1 MLKRQF
7 LTDNKPGYRT
17 ARSFGKHVLT
27 WLPTQRERDRYR
39 SAGPIRFRNSITT
52 ITNAQYGRPYNQ
64 FFSLGGGIPGNISI
78 NIVDGVLPNG
88 LEYMRSGHSIRLYG
102 NVLHPTETE
111 DAESSIFEK
120 PVNSQSYYKK
130 FIEGQENNTGPLYD
144 EYYFLVKAEYKRFSI
159 TLYTVYSVFK
169 ILINTNWSDL
179 RDIFLT
185 EITNQEFSTDG
196 KNTVSNT
203 EYLQEMKNQG
213 YFI

>member
-1 MLKRQF
+1 MLKRQ
-7 LTDNKPGYRT
+7 LINDTKPGYRT

-52 ITNAQYGRPYNQ
+52 IINAQYNRPYDSL
-64 FFSLGGGIPGNISI
+64 FSLGGGIPGNISVH
-78 NIVDGVLPNG
+78 IVDGMLPNG
-88 LEYMRSGHSIRLYG
+88 LEYSRVGHSIRIRG
-102 NVLHPTETE
+102 TVLHPTETE
-111 DAESSIFEK
+111 DAETSVFEK

-130 FIEGQENNTGPLYD
+130 FIEGQEDNSGPLYD

-179 RDIFLT
+179 RDIFLQQ
-185 EITNQEFSTDG
+185 ISNQTFSVDG
-196 KNTVSNT
+196 KTDVSNE
-203 EYLQEMKNQG
+203 EYLQQMKNQG